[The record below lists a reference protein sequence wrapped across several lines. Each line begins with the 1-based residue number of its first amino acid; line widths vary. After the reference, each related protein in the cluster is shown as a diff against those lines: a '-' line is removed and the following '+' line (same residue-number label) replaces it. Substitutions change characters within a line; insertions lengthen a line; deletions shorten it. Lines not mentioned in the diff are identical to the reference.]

1 MNNKKQI
8 DKDFEYWIAWAERT
22 KALPNLVVE
31 LRTRADETGRK
42 EAVALLRAIHT
53 GRRSEIRGGVIAA
66 VIVIVVIVGTVIAII
81 AAFV

>member
-1 MNNKKQI
+1 
-8 DKDFEYWIAWAERT
+8 
-22 KALPNLVVE
+22 

-53 GRRSEIRGGVIAA
+53 RRRSEIRAGVIAA
-66 VIVIVVIVGTVIAII
+66 MIVIVVIVGTVIAII

>member
-22 KALPNLVVE
+22 KALPNLVAE

-42 EAVALLRAIHT
+42 EAVVLLRAIHT
-53 GRRSEIRGGVIAA
+53 RRRSEIRGGVIAA
-66 VIVIVVIVGTVIAII
+66 VIVIVVIVGTVITII